1 MVQILSD
8 YFGDEQSGTNKW
20 PLTMGNIVENSDKSK
35 VHKLSQLFS
44 KFTGEMENVKIALL
58 CKTEKHIQRI
68 KGRDS
73 S

>member
-1 MVQILSD
+1 MSLI
-8 YFGDEQSGTNKW
+8 
-20 PLTMGNIVENSDKSK
+20 MGNIVENSDRSK
-35 VHKLSQLFS
+35 VYKISQLFF
-44 KFTGEMENVKIALL
+44 KFTGEMENVKTALL